1 MPERGRRRGDSPA
14 DQYRRLWRVGTA
26 PDLKHFL
33 ASQPALA
40 PDHLLDVIEV
50 DRTERWHRGDRVKAE
65 RYLKDYPPI
74 KEDTEASLVLIYGE
88 YYLRKEMGET
98 PSLMEFIAR
107 FPLHARRLRDQVLLH
122 EAIEFGHEALTGGPP
137 VVPGLVV
144 GDLLGQGGMCSVY
157 RAVEEKSGR
166 DVALKV
172 LDPRHLQNL
181 LRVAR
186 FRREIGS
193 LLRLTHPNIVL
204 GYQTGESGGL
214 PYLVMEYCPG
224 GTLADYL
231 ANQIVPPAVA
241 ARILRDLAGAVEYAH
256 HKGVIHRD
264 LKPSNVLLSVVQS
277 AQEVSGT
284 DHAPAEAVGL
294 DPVLSHVDFPFVAKL
309 SDFGLAKCTLGNEGS
324 ITATR
329 ETLGTPCYM
338 APELTM
344 GARDADYR
352 TDVYG
357 LGAIMYELLTGRP
370 PFFATSPMEVLRMV
384 RESPPMA
391 PGAVNPQV
399 PAELNAVCLRCLEKE
414 PDERYQTAGDVIAAI
429 AGGQR

>member
-1 MPERGRRRGDSPA
+1 MPDRPRRRGDSPA
-14 DQYRRLWRVGTA
+14 DQYRRLWRVGPL
-26 PDLKHFL
+26 PDLKQFL
-33 ASQPALA
+33 ANHANLT

-74 KEDTEASLVLIYGE
+74 KEDTEAALVLIYGE

-107 FPLHARRLRDQVLLH
+107 FPHHARRLRDQVLLH
-122 EAIEFGHEALTGGPP
+122 EAIELGHEAMGGGPP
-137 VVPGLVV
+137 EVPGLAVQE
-144 GDLLGQGGMCSVY
+144 LLGQGGMCSVY
-157 RAVEEKSGR
+157 RAVDEKAGR
-166 DVALKV
+166 EVAVKV
-172 LDPRHLQNL
+172 LDPRHLQNM

-204 GYQTGESGGL
+204 GYRTGESSGL
-214 PYLVMEYCPG
+214 PYLIMEYCPG

-231 ANQIVPPAVA
+231 ATHVVPPSAA
-241 ARILRDLAGAVEYAH
+241 ARILRDLAAAVEYAH
-256 HKGVIHRD
+256 QKGVIHRD

-277 AQEVSGT
+277 ADEVPSGVYPAT
-284 DHAPAEAVGL
+284 DAVGL
-294 DPVLSHVDFPFVAKL
+294 HPVLSDIEFPFVPKL

-338 APELTM
+338 APELTV
-344 GARDADYR
+344 GARDADFR

-357 LGAIMYELLTGRP
+357 IGAILYELLTGRP

-391 PGAVNPQV
+391 PAEVNPRV
-399 PAELNAVCLRCLEKE
+399 PPELQAVCLRCLEKE
-414 PDERYQTAGDVIAAI
+414 PDERFQTAGDVANALL
-429 AGGQR
+429 RV